1 MIFTRLWKSLTFFE
15 VFKNLLAGVGI
26 LWGIVEV
33 ASFFGGDSFTN
44 TVRPYWW
51 LFIVLGFCYT
61 IYNCYPKKEFSF
73 TIPNRDS
80 KVTLHLKSSF
90 DIEGSII
97 IPINN
102 KFKVNPGGHLGTSP
116 SMLAQ
121 FVRDFYDNK
130 PDNLQYEIDKELQLE
145 KYSDIKISSD
155 TYKIGSVI
163 CLKAKGRQFYL
174 LANAVLNV
182 QHRSQVTKE
191 LLEQSLNELWIFLSE
206 HAGKEKFILPVL
218 GTGRGRITMTRE
230 EVIKEIVLSFIASC
244 SEKNYADKLIISI
257 HPKDIT
263 EHGLNLGE
271 IVKWT
276 EAKVNY
282 ADFQKRIYNNKPGT
296 TALGS

>member
-1 MIFTRLWKSLTFFE
+1 MSYSNKTYVAFDADNDIHYYRLMLAWKQSDRH
-15 VFKNLLAGVGI
+15 
-26 LWGIVEV
+26 
-33 ASFFGGDSFTN
+33 S
-44 TVRPYWW
+44 
-51 LFIVLGFCYT
+51 
-61 IYNCYPKKEFSF
+61 FSF
-73 TIPNRDS
+73 YNAHDINNLMAFSSEETIKAKLR
-80 KVTLHLKSSF
+80 
-90 DIEGSII
+90 ESII